1 MTTISLVVAMDES
14 RLIGV
19 DGGLPWK
26 LSNDLKHFK
35 RLTVGKIVLMG
46 RKTWDSL
53 GRPLPDR
60 ENWVLTRDASFK
72 SQGACVFGTL
82 DDTLAAAGDRE
93 LMVIGGAELYRE
105 VLPIANRIHLT
116 RVHAKLTGDTWFP
129 ELDAA
134 AWQETARE
142 DHPADDR
149 HAHAYSFITLQ
160 RRG

>member
-1 MTTISLVVAMDES
+1 MPRISLVVAMDEN

-46 RKTWDSL
+46 RKTWQSL
-53 GRPLPDR
+53 GRPLPER
-60 ENWVLTRDASFK
+60 ENWVLTRDASF
-72 SQGACVFGTL
+72 SPPGARAFTRI
-82 DDTLAAAGDRE
+82 DDALAAAGDRE
-93 LMVIGGAELYRE
+93 LMVIGGAELYRQTLR
-105 VLPIANRIHLT
+105 VADRIFLT
-116 RVHAKLTGDTWFP
+116 RVHAKLEGDTWFP

-134 AWQETARE
+134 QWRESARE

-149 HAHAYSFITLQ
+149 HAHAYSFITLE